1 MNARHDDFVNF
12 VASRSPAAGSD
23 GAWRCVSPHDKR
35 RRAAASL
42 TPSTRRSHGFLAA
55 VSLNFVVAASGIL
68 ALALALERA
77 RQYPWASGT
86 SGPAARRAALGARGA
101 SSCAAVGGAS
111 YSQSK

>member
-55 VSLNFVVAASGIL
+55 VSLNFVVVASGIL

-86 SGPAARRAALGARGA
+86 SGTCGAALGARGA
-101 SSCAAVGGAS
+101 SCCAAVGGAS
-111 YSQSK
+111 CSQSK